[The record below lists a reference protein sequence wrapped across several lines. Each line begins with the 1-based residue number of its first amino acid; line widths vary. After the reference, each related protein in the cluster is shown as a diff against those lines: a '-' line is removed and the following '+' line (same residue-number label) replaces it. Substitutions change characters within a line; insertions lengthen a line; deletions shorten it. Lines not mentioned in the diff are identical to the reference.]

1 MAKAVYHSIIMAPNK
16 VRRIVNLVRGKS
28 LAEAE
33 QTLATLP
40 HRASAVVAKTLKS
53 AAANAEN
60 NENADRESL
69 VISKIFVDE
78 GTRMKRYLPRA
89 RGRAD
94 TIRKRTSHLTVVVEP
109 KEESQSS
116 RRRAKKGQA

>member
-1 MAKAVYHSIIMAPNK
+1 MAKAVNHSIIMAPNK
-16 VRRIVNLVRGKS
+16 MRRLANLVRGKS

-40 HRASAVVAKTLKS
+40 HRASATIAKTLKS

-60 NENADRESL
+60 NENADRDTL
-69 VISKIFVDE
+69 IVRQIFVDE
-78 GTRMKRYLPRA
+78 GARMRRYLPRA

-94 TIRKRTSHLTVVVEP
+94 VIRKRTSHLTIVVEP
-109 KEESQSS
+109 QEGRAG
-116 RRRAKKGQA
+116 RRHAKKGRA